1 VSIQRRLSNRFPA
14 VRFAEPGNDRYG
26 TQNSQLN
33 LSTSYIAQVDL
44 PEGARID
51 TATCFGYD
59 TASMEN
65 FGFGLYRYRF
75 NGLGNPVFEDITN
88 FVSSSGTSGYVELA
102 ALLVDPVDPPG
113 LPVINNEN
121 YSYGLYLEL
130 PKATAGELYVVRCV
144 VRASIESTS
153 HFRQIEIK

>member
-1 VSIQRRLSNRFPA
+1 
-14 VRFAEPGNDRYG
+14 
-26 TQNSQLN
+26 
-33 LSTSYIAQVDL
+33 
-44 PEGARID
+44 
-51 TATCFGYD
+51 
-59 TASMEN
+59 MEN